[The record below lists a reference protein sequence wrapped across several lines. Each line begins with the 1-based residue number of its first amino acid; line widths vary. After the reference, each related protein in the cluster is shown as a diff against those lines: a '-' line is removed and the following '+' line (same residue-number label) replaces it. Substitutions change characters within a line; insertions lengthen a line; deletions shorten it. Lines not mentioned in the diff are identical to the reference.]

1 MDDVVHDGNTD
12 TEDDFSMTAGS
23 RLLGK
28 RKAIDYPHGP
38 RCHPLGSKLT
48 RACDVKP
55 INGDSNRGNKNE
67 LSRVFFWIVEGVK
80 ISHRAQSSKVC
91 RWFLKGENQKNL

>member
-1 MDDVVHDGNTD
+1 MDATTSVEATQADDVVYDGNTD
-12 TEDDFSMTAGS
+12 TEDDYSMTAGS

-67 LSRVFFWIVEGVK
+67 LLRVFFGLWRG
-80 ISHRAQSSKVC
+80 
-91 RWFLKGENQKNL
+91 